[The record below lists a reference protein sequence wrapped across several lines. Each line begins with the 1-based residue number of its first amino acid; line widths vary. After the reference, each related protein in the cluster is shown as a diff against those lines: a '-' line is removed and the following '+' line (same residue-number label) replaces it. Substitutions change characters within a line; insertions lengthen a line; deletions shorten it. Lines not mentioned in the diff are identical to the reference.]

1 MTPEER
7 NLITELF
14 DRLAT
19 LEDAARDPEAER
31 AIKDGLRQAPNAV
44 YALVQTALVQDE
56 ALKRADA
63 RLQQLEAQLGGGPEP
78 ARQQGGSFLGNMRDA
93 LFGRPAEP
101 RMGMGSVP
109 PVRPGEAPMGAPG
122 GYRPAGLP
130 PGPGAIGPGGMGPG
144 GMGPGGMG
152 PGPGMEPPRPGGSF
166 LGTAAA
172 AAAGMIG
179 GSLMLDSI
187 RSMMGHQQRPSA
199 LSGGDAPGSAQ
210 AASSNP
216 WSNSS
221 GGDLGRQAGL
231 DDIGRS
237 PSGSSES
244 GAGRSQGLFDS
255 SNDDTANDQ
264 DVDTG
269 NDDGDFDG
277 GFDSDSGDNE

>member
-31 AIKDGLRQAPNAV
+31 AIKDGLRQAPNAA

-63 RLQQLEAQLGGGPEP
+63 RLQQLEARLGGGPEP

-101 RMGMGSVP
+101 PRMGMGSAP
-109 PVRPGEAPMGAPG
+109 PGRPGEAPMGAPG

-130 PGPGAIGPGGMGPG
+130 PGPGA
-144 GMGPGGMG
+144 MG
-152 PGPGMEPPRPGGSF
+152 PGPGMDPPRPGGSF

-172 AAAGMIG
+172 AAAGAIG

-199 LSGGDAPGSAQ
+199 LGGFDGPGQTQ

-221 GGDLGRQAGL
+221 GTGGDLGRQAGL

-255 SNDDTANDQ
+255 SNDDTASDQ

-269 NDDGDFDG
+269 HDDGDFDG
-277 GFDSDSGDNE
+277 GFDSDSGGGDDE